1 MHTTMLW
8 SCRGVLDR
16 HDVLALSSGITEF
29 GNRGRGISQQTGA
42 IRGIGPGAGDHA
54 GAVPRPDLGL
64 VGFDQEIE
72 RGRIDITLLGQ
83 DGFER
88 AHAQFGLGQ
97 VRMVV
102 VAVMMVVIVIAH
114 GNRIGGTI
122 QRCRGASRAYR
133 DTCSRRGLWDTLAEN
148 TGQGGRHLTDFLT
161 IEKGL
166 GPDGR
171 IAVVRFDRGDGINAL
186 SPEALRQLTDAAR
199 SFEDDGAT
207 SVVVLT
213 GGPKAFS
220 AGFDLKDPEGR
231 SRKTMDIGSLRRHL
245 KLGPRLTHAWQEME
259 QVTIGAIEGFCIGG
273 GVALAVALD
282 FRVMARDAHMRV
294 PEIGLG
300 MNMSWQSVP
309 RMLHL
314 IGPARTKQ
322 AVILADQRI
331 SAAEAYEWGLV
342 EEVADP
348 GKAFDAAMALAAKV
362 AGQPPLSVAMTKLTV
377 NRLAHALDDLASHM
391 DVDQFALASMTED
404 HREGVAAFLE
414 RRKPK
419 FRGR

>member
-1 MHTTMLW
+1 
-8 SCRGVLDR
+8 
-16 HDVLALSSGITEF
+16 
-29 GNRGRGISQQTGA
+29 
-42 IRGIGPGAGDHA
+42 
-54 GAVPRPDLGL
+54 
-64 VGFDQEIE
+64 
-72 RGRIDITLLGQ
+72 
-83 DGFER
+83 
-88 AHAQFGLGQ
+88 
-97 VRMVV
+97 
-102 VAVMMVVIVIAH
+102 
-114 GNRIGGTI
+114 
-122 QRCRGASRAYR
+122 
-133 DTCSRRGLWDTLAEN
+133 LAEYV
-148 TGQGGRHLTDFLT
+148 T

-186 SPEALRQLTDAAR
+186 SPEALRQLTNAAR
-199 SFEDDGAT
+199 SFEDDAST

-213 GGPKAFS
+213 GAKTFS
-220 AGFDLKDPEGR
+220 AGFDLKDAEGR
-231 SRKTMDIGSLRRHL
+231 SRRDMDLGALRRHL
-245 KLGPRLTHAWQEME
+245 KLGPRLTGAWHDME
-259 QVTIGAIEGFCIGG
+259 QITIGAIEGFCIGG

-282 FRVMARDAHMRV
+282 FRVMARNAHLRV

-322 AVILADQRI
+322 AVILADDRI
-331 SAAEAYEWGLV
+331 TAEEAYEWGLV
-342 EEVADP
+342 EQVADP

-362 AGQPPLSVAMTKLTV
+362 AAQPPLSVAMTKLTV

-391 DVDQFALASMTED
+391 DVDQFALASLTED
-404 HREGVAAFLE
+404 HKEGVAAFLE

>member
-1 MHTTMLW
+1 
-8 SCRGVLDR
+8 
-16 HDVLALSSGITEF
+16 
-29 GNRGRGISQQTGA
+29 
-42 IRGIGPGAGDHA
+42 
-54 GAVPRPDLGL
+54 
-64 VGFDQEIE
+64 
-72 RGRIDITLLGQ
+72 
-83 DGFER
+83 
-88 AHAQFGLGQ
+88 
-97 VRMVV
+97 
-102 VAVMMVVIVIAH
+102 
-114 GNRIGGTI
+114 
-122 QRCRGASRAYR
+122 
-133 DTCSRRGLWDTLAEN
+133 
-148 TGQGGRHLTDFLT
+148 LTKFVT

-166 GPDGR
+166 GPEGR
-171 IAVVRFDRGDGINAL
+171 IAVVRFDRGDGINAM

-213 GGPKAFS
+213 GNAKAFS

-231 SRKTMDIGSLRRHL
+231 ARKTMDLGALRRHL
-245 KLGPRLTHAWQEME
+245 KLGPRLTKAWQDVE
-259 QVTIGAIEGFCIGG
+259 QITIGAIEGFCVGG

-282 FRVMARDAHMRV
+282 FRIMARDAHMRV

-314 IGPARTKQ
+314 MGPARTKQ
-322 AVILADQRI
+322 AVILAEDRI
-331 SAAEAYEWGLV
+331 SAADAYEWGLL
-342 EEVADP
+342 EQVAEP

-362 AGQPPLSVAMTKLTV
+362 AAQPPMSVAMTKLTV

-391 DVDQFALASMTED
+391 DLDQFALASFSED
-404 HREGVAAFLE
+404 HKEGVEAFLG